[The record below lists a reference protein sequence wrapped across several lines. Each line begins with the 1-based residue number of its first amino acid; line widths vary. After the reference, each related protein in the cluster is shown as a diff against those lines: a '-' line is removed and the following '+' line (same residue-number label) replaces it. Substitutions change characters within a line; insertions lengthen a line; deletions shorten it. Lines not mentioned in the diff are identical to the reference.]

1 MSTTVGKLSVELG
14 ISDDQLRAGLA
25 AAMVQAQQA
34 GQKIS
39 QSMNQAGSSGG
50 FNKGVAGFSLS
61 IGRLVDDAQYGFRGI
76 INNMEQ
82 LGTSAAQTLGASTQ
96 TAMAFGGALTLLAVA
111 ANNLIPEL
119 DKLLDSRSAFDKLT
133 TSAIGFSGAINSS
146 VGALKLL
153 AQENEKLMATD
164 KTAGAGAFIQ
174 QQIAALN
181 NQSGRSMLSK
191 VLDPFNLMSRSGL
204 NFGKTEAQQLQ
215 ENKDAGRQLQ
225 ANQIRLAIEQ
235 AGAARLQSSFNAGGE
250 LIGRERN
257 TAMFET
263 DKNAAKAFESAIKGN
278 AEIAKIQIERQLMAS
293 GMQGNDAEQ
302 KALIMLG
309 EASQGVKK
317 AFDDLAQRLPE
328 LKLAEKLNEVAN
340 QKQIGE
346 DIDKMVKDELER
358 QALQAKAAKME
369 SSLADLEARRMRSEI
384 IGASDVFNRNFNAGL
399 DKDPTVQAIEKQT
412 EELKE
417 VMESLKELN

>member
-39 QSMNQAGSSGG
+39 QSVNQAGQSGG
-50 FNKGVAGFSLS
+50 GNKGISGFALS
-61 IGRLVDDAQYGFRGI
+61 ISRLADDAQYGFRGI

-82 LGTSAAQTLGASTQ
+82 LGMSAAQTLGMSTAN
-96 TAMAFGGALTLLAVA
+96 AMAFGGALTLLAIA

-119 DKLLDSRSAFDKLT
+119 DKLVDSRSAFDKLS

-146 VGALKLL
+146 IGALKLL

-417 VMESLKELN
+417 VLDSLKELN

>member
-39 QSMNQAGSSGG
+39 QSMNQAGQSGG
-50 FNKGVAGFSLS
+50 GNKGISGFALS
-61 IGRLVDDAQYGFRGI
+61 ISRLADDAQYGFRGI

-82 LGTSAAQTLGASTQ
+82 LGMSAAQTLGMSTAN
-96 TAMAFGGALTLLAVA
+96 AMAFGGALTLLAIA

-119 DKLLDSRSAFDKLT
+119 DKLVDSRSAFDKLS

-174 QQIAALN
+174 QQIASLN

-417 VMESLKELN
+417 VLDSLKELN

>member
-1 MSTTVGKLSVELG
+1 
-14 ISDDQLRAGLA
+14 
-25 AAMVQAQQA
+25 
-34 GQKIS
+34 
-39 QSMNQAGSSGG
+39 
-50 FNKGVAGFSLS
+50 
-61 IGRLVDDAQYGFRGI
+61 
-76 INNMEQ
+76 
-82 LGTSAAQTLGASTQ
+82 
-96 TAMAFGGALTLLAVA
+96 
-111 ANNLIPEL
+111 
-119 DKLLDSRSAFDKLT
+119 
-133 TSAIGFSGAINSS
+133 
-146 VGALKLL
+146 
-153 AQENEKLMATD
+153 
-164 KTAGAGAFIQ
+164 
-174 QQIAALN
+174 
-181 NQSGRSMLSK
+181 
-191 VLDPFNLMSRSGL
+191 
-204 NFGKTEAQQLQ
+204 
-215 ENKDAGRQLQ
+215 
-225 ANQIRLAIEQ
+225 
-235 AGAARLQSSFNAGGE
+235 
-250 LIGRERN
+250 
-257 TAMFET
+257 
-263 DKNAAKAFESAIKGN
+263 
-278 AEIAKIQIERQLMAS
+278 MAS

-417 VMESLKELN
+417 VLDSLKELN

>member
-39 QSMNQAGSSGG
+39 QSVNQAGQSGG
-50 FNKGVAGFSLS
+50 GNKGISGFALS
-61 IGRLVDDAQYGFRGI
+61 ISRLADDAQYGFRGI

-82 LGTSAAQTLGASTQ
+82 LGMSAAQTLGMSTAN
-96 TAMAFGGALTLLAVA
+96 AMAFGGALTLLAIA

-119 DKLLDSRSAFDKLT
+119 DKLVDSRSAFDKLS

-384 IGASDVFNRNFNAGL
+384 IGESDVFNRNFNAGL